1 MKLHNDY
8 KGFLYILFVL
18 FVNMLSNINCE
29 ECVVQPITFDYIE
42 VLPHK
47 SYITSLGND
56 KCV

>member
-18 FVNMLSNINCE
+18 LVNMLSNINCE
-29 ECVVQPITFDYIE
+29 ECITRPVTLDYIG
-42 VLPHK
+42 VLPCK